1 MVSPASGPLPSL
13 SSIAEA
19 VLVSSIAGTAVM
31 VVLVESLEVTFAP
44 PGAVP
49 VAVAVLSRLPAS
61 TSAWV
66 NVYVALVQV
75 TDAPGISAPAGQV
88 TLGDVLPSS
97 GSWTVTGFSVTLPV
111 LVTVN
116 E

>member
-1 MVSPASGPLPSL
+1 MSPTSGPLPSL
-13 SSIAEA
+13 SSIADA

-31 VVLVESLEVTFAP
+31 VVVVESLEVTLAP

-61 TSAWV
+61 TSACV
-66 NVYVALVQV
+66 SVYVALVQV
-75 TDAPGISAPAGQV
+75 TDVPGASAPTGQV
-88 TLGDVLPSS
+88 TLGDVAPRS
-97 GSWTVTGFSVTLPV
+97 GSWTATGFSVTVPV
-111 LVTVN
+111 LVTLN